1 MMPSTRAMQASM
13 APNSL
18 TVIPPRTPAPP
29 RFPRHYIGFRPA
41 RPDHEGRF
49 PPSSLIVHNLDRVL
63 LPGGIAGVIDG
74 HSAALG
80 LGLVH
85 GLVGMLEEQRGRA
98 SCRQTTAR

>member
-63 LPGGIAGVIDG
+63 LPGGIAGEI
-74 HSAALG
+74 
-80 LGLVH
+80 
-85 GLVGMLEEQRGRA
+85 GRA
-98 SCRQTTAR
+98 SCRERVWISVRAGAVTEKKRRAGVRW